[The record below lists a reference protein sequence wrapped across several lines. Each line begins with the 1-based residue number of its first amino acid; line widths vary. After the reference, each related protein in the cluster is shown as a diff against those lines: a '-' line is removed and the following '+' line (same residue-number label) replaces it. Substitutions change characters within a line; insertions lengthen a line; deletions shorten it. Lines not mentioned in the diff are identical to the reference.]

1 MKRLIPGG
9 PASNRWQDS
18 DRQLRTNPSMLL
30 ARKTERPP
38 SLERE
43 LLRKGVGDRVRAS
56 PRCAD
61 CRRTPLVGERIHR
74 YDDGRLRCELCRPL
88 RHEEPID
95 SELVLGAEHGSA
107 VRITRAAA

>member
-1 MKRLIPGG
+1 
-9 PASNRWQDS
+9 
-18 DRQLRTNPSMLL
+18 MLL
-30 ARKTERPP
+30 ARRLEPPP

-61 CRRTPLVGERIHR
+61 CRRTPLVGEHVHR

-88 RHEEPID
+88 RQEEPID
-95 SELVLGAEHGSA
+95 SALVLGSVHANA
-107 VRITRAAA
+107 VRISRTAA

>member
-1 MKRLIPGG
+1 M
-9 PASNRWQDS
+9 A
-18 DRQLRTNPSMLL
+18 L
-30 ARKTERPP
+30 ARKLDPPP

-43 LLRKGVGDRVRAS
+43 LLRKGVGDRTKAS

-61 CRRTPLVGERIHR
+61 CGRTPLVGERIHH

-88 RHEEPID
+88 RREEPIG
-95 SELVLGAEHGSA
+95 SELVLGSEHGNA